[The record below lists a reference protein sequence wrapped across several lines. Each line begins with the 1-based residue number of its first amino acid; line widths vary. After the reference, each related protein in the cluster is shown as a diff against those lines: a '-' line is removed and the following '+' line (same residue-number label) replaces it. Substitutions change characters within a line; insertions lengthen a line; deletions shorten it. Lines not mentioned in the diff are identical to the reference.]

1 MAWKVVGNRDYPV
14 NDLREHS
21 VAECWCDPFDD
32 EGLVVHNAVSGF
44 SLGLSALAQSPEVFN
59 YAFN

>member
-32 EGLVVHNAVSGF
+32 EGLVVHNAVSG
-44 SLGLSALAQSPEVFN
+44 SLWG
-59 YAFN
+59 